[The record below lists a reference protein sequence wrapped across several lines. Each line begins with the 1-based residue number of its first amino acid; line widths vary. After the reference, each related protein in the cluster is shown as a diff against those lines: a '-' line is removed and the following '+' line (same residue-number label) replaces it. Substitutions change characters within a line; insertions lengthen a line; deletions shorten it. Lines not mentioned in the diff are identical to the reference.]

1 MKVKTITQ
9 LNIRSSA
16 DTNNPRT
23 GIINSGVELEV
34 EKVEGE
40 NITSSVNGKEIKS
53 SVWYKDASG
62 HFYWGGGLSI
72 VNDVESN
79 LDNEP
84 IAPDNSL
91 LEKSALTPVIKKKIE
106 QVVNAFETGSATGR
120 YDMLVK
126 YKDYTDPETNTKIEQ
141 VTFGR
146 SQTTEFG
153 HLKALVQDYVND
165 KGIYADQLSPYLD
178 RIGIKPSLATDDN
191 FCKILK
197 DAGKLDPIMKTCQ
210 DDLFELKYYQ
220 PAYHWFTVNGFTL
233 PLSMLV
239 IYDSTIHS
247 GGVLAF
253 LRKRFTTVVPA
264 NGGDEKEWIKN
275 YVDVRNNWL
284 ANHSDSLLQKTVYR
298 TQCLMHQIESN
309 NWDLSQSINA
319 NGLSIA

>member
-1 MKVKTITQ
+1 MQLIVNVKK
-9 LNIRSSA
+9 LNKRSSVPA
-16 DTNNPRT
+16 SLSEKN
-23 GIINSGVELEV
+23 IIGTVFQGFQF
-34 EKVEGE
+34 EGE
-40 NITSSVNGKEIKS
+40 EITTVPNPALGK
-53 SVWYKDASG
+53 WYKDRDGSV
-62 HFYWGGGLSI
+62 YWGGGVI
-72 VNDVESN
+72 TVEDVNKNSGEESVK
-79 LDNEP
+79 LDNS
-84 IAPDNSL
+84 I
-91 LEKSALTPVIKKKIE
+91 LEQMTITPVLKKKIE
-106 QVVNAFETGSATGR
+106 QVVNAFETGSATGK

-126 YKDYTDPETNTKIEQ
+126 YKDYTDSETNTKIVQ

-153 HLKALVQDYVND
+153 HLRALIQDYVND
-165 KGIYADQLSPYLD
+165 KGIYAGQLSPYLD
-178 RIGIKPSLATDDN
+178 RIGKKPSLATDDN

-247 GGVLAF
+247 GGILAF

-264 NGGDEKEWIKN
+264 NGGNEKEWIKN

-284 ANHSDSLLQKTVYR
+284 ANHSDSLLQKTAYR
-298 TQCLMHQIESN
+298 THCLMQQIENN
-309 NWDLSQSINA
+309 NWDLSQPVNA